1 MDDDSKLRLMQKR
14 IIKSYAW
21 QRDIIVPLSKEFDCT
36 VDELEDV
43 FFDLLDMD
51 SLENLHGT
59 FKSAED
65 ICLYQKLNADLR
77 LCWFSD
83 TLEVISTE
91 DAKELK
97 LKIIEEINNGKSYE
111 DALKDGKLELYQLLK
126 KEAEFKSNLYNY

>member
-1 MDDDSKLRLMQKR
+1 MIGMDDDAKLKLMQNR

-36 VDELEDV
+36 TEELEEL

-59 FKSAED
+59 FESAED

-77 LCWFSD
+77 LCWFIG
-83 TLEVISTE
+83 TLELINPE
-91 DAKELK
+91 DGRNLK
-97 LKIIEEINNGKSYE
+97 MKLVNEIKSGKSYE
-111 DALKDGKLELYQLLK
+111 DALKEGKLELFQLLK
-126 KEAEFKSNLYNY
+126 KEAEI